1 MATDMLNGLA
11 VVFLGGLLLESGLS
25 LAAQTAEL
33 RSLREPLP
41 SDFADFY
48 DSGRYRRSQDYA
60 RARARVNLAAFAF
73 DLALLLVFW
82 LAGGFGWWD
91 GVVRGTGWGPVGTG
105 LLFVGGLALGRS
117 LLSLPFGIYATFVV
131 EARFGFNR
139 TTPATYAADLAKGL
153 ILALVIGAPL
163 LAAVLWL
170 LAHPGWLPYALLWA
184 GAVLLSILFQY
195 VIPTWIMPLFNKFT
209 PLESGEVREAVA
221 EYAQTVSFPIRSLYV
236 VDGSRRSTKANAFF
250 TGFGRHKRLALFDT
264 LLVGHDTEEVVA
276 VVAHEVGHYKLH
288 HVVWGM
294 IAGFVELAVGVTA
307 LSLLMNSPQ
316 LYAAFGVPQASVY
329 AGVLLAGVFMSPFA
343 GLASVPMLSLS
354 RRHEHQADAYA
365 ARTSGGPGALVRA
378 LKKLA
383 ADSLSHLTP
392 APLYVLLNYSHPPTV
407 TRVRALLGGK
417 GGEPPQR

>member
-1 MATDMLNGLA
+1 MAAETLNGLA
-11 VVFLGGLLLESGLS
+11 LLFLGGLLLESGLS
-25 LAAQTAEL
+25 LTAQTAEL

-41 SDFADFY
+41 PGFADFY
-48 DSGRYRRSQDYA
+48 DSARYKRSQEYA

-91 GVVRGTGWGPVGTG
+91 EVVRGAGWGAVGTG
-105 LLFVGGLALGRS
+105 LLFIGGLVLGRS

-139 TTPATYAADLAKGL
+139 TTPATYAADLAKGAM
-153 ILALVIGAPL
+153 LALVIGAPL

-170 LAHPGWLPYALLWA
+170 LEHPGWQPYALLWA

-195 VIPTWIMPLFNKFT
+195 VVPTWIMPLFNKFT
-209 PLESGEVREAVA
+209 PLESGEVRDAVV
-221 EYAQTVSFPIRSLYV
+221 EYARTVSFPIQSLYV

-250 TGFGRHKRLALFDT
+250 TGFGRRKRLALFDT
-264 LLVGHDTEEVVA
+264 LLTGHDTNEVVA
-276 VVAHEVGHYKLH
+276 VVAHEVGHYRLH
-288 HVVWGM
+288 HVAWGM
-294 IAGFVELAVGVTA
+294 MVGFLELAVGVTA
-307 LSLLMNSPQ
+307 LAVLVGSPQ
-316 LYAAFGVPQASVY
+316 LYAAFGVQQASVY
-329 AGVLLAGVFMSPFA
+329 AGVLLAGVFIGPFSS
-343 GLASVPMLSLS
+343 LASIPTLSLS
-354 RRHEHQADAYA
+354 RRHEHEADAYA

-407 TRVRALLGGK
+407 TRVRALLAGK
-417 GGEPPQR
+417 EGEPWER